1 MRCRRLAVKVKVETM
16 VATATVMVQVTVL
29 EQIGLVAMDKAMD
42 KVETGLAITVVA
54 DQARTAEVEMVL
66 KETVLEE
73 TVIAPEEAAVQV
85 EAAAEAEV

>member
-1 MRCRRLAVKVKVETM
+1 M

-73 TVIAPEEAAVQV
+73 TVLEETVIAPEEAAVQV